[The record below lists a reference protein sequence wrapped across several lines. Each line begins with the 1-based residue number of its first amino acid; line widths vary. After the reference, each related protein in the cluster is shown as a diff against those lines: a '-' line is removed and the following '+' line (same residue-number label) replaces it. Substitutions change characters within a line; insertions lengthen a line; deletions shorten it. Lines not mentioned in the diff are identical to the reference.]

1 MAPFLPSL
9 RGYQPAWLRFDVL
22 AGLSVWAV
30 LVPESLAYAT
40 IAGVPPVV
48 GLYAA
53 IPALVLYA
61 VFGTS
66 RVVVVATMSATA
78 ALSASIVG
86 MYATAGGDDFIAI
99 TAGLAIVTGILGIA
113 AGLARMGFLA
123 SFISQPVLKG
133 FVVGLALTII
143 AGQLPALF
151 GVPKESGNFF
161 EEIAGLFQNLPETDG
176 ATLAVGAAS
185 LVVVLGCRRWLPLL
199 PGSLLAVLL
208 GIAATAVLGLEDK
221 GVEVV
226 GTITAGLPTVGVPD
240 GLGFEDYL
248 ALAGAATGV
257 LLLGFVEGLGP
268 AKSYA
273 ARDGYDID
281 PNRELIGLGAANL
294 GAGLTSG
301 MVVNG
306 SLSKSAVNANSGA
319 RSQVS
324 NLTVAALVV
333 ITLLFLT
340 GIFETLPEAT
350 LAAVVIA
357 AVIELVDVPALVR
370 LYRVWTGQPG
380 PHLRLGGS
388 RRLHR
393 GPRRTHRGP
402 RVRHPSRP
410 VHRHRRVRPPS
421 GVPVIATRGSHPCQD
436 RDARDRAGRVGRCG
450 ATPRPAHARRRD
462 RCAGRVRDLLRQR

>member
-1 MAPFLPSL
+1 MTRLLPSL

-161 EEIAGLFQNLPETDG
+161 EEIAGLIQNLPETDG
-176 ATLAVGAAS
+176 ATLAVGAVS

-199 PGSLLAVLL
+199 PGSN
-208 GIAATAVLGLEDK
+208 I
-221 GVEVV
+221 
-226 GTITAGLPTVGVPD
+226 
-240 GLGFEDYL
+240 
-248 ALAGAATGV
+248 
-257 LLLGFVEGLGP
+257 
-268 AKSYA
+268 
-273 ARDGYDID
+273 
-281 PNRELIGLGAANL
+281 
-294 GAGLTSG
+294 
-301 MVVNG
+301 
-306 SLSKSAVNANSGA
+306 
-319 RSQVS
+319 
-324 NLTVAALVV
+324 NLTV
-333 ITLLFLT
+333 TL
-340 GIFETLPEAT
+340 E
-350 LAAVVIA
+350 
-357 AVIELVDVPALVR
+357 
-370 LYRVWTGQPG
+370 
-380 PHLRLGGS
+380 
-388 RRLHR
+388 
-393 GPRRTHRGP
+393 
-402 RVRHPSRP
+402 
-410 VHRHRRVRPPS
+410 
-421 GVPVIATRGSHPCQD
+421 
-436 RDARDRAGRVGRCG
+436 
-450 ATPRPAHARRRD
+450 
-462 RCAGRVRDLLRQR
+462 